1 MKASERPVAKVID
14 ICSRI
19 PGLREGFTS
28 HQNKVLNR
36 IAACRTESLGVHV
49 YKCSNDSC
57 DHTETRY
64 ASCKNRACSV
74 CSWLPRE
81 KWKLQRENDL
91 IPDTPYYHNVFTI
104 PHEFSEMASQN
115 QVVMQTLLFK
125 CVSET
130 LKAFEPT
137 HCKGGQIGFCLV
149 LHTWS
154 TMLRLHYHI
163 HAVIPGGYLLDGVW
177 HEMNKYLF
185 PAKGLASMFQN
196 KFCSGLRKLYR
207 KGRLHFHGHLS
218 KLNDSKVFS
227 GAVDAGYRKKWYVH
241 TEVTKSGN
249 PERLIGYLSN
259 YVYKTAISHSRIDE
273 VSETGV
279 TFKYRSH
286 NEDDRGQWRST
297 TLPCASFLEMFANHI
312 QPHRYM
318 RIRYYG
324 YLGGG
329 VKSERLKTIFEQK
342 EHKYEARNNAIH
354 RSSCEDIQKMSG
366 QMECMRCPKCGSPM
380 LSPWEQYRRRSVH
393 DPPRNDAGDYKV
405 CA

>member
-1 MKASERPVAKVID
+1 M
-14 ICSRI
+14 
-19 PGLREGFTS
+19 
-28 HQNKVLNR
+28 
-36 IAACRTESLGVHV
+36 GVHV
-49 YKCSNDSC
+49 YKCSNDQC
-57 DHTETRY
+57 DHIESRY

-115 QVVMQTLLFK
+115 QSVMQTLLFK

-130 LKAFEPT
+130 LKEFSVT
-137 HCKGGQIGFCLV
+137 HCKGGQIGFMLV

-163 HAVIPGGYLLDGVW
+163 HAVIPGGYWRDEEW
-177 HEMNKYLF
+177 HEMNTYLF
-185 PAKGLASMFQN
+185 PAKGLSAMFQK
-196 KFCSGLRKLYR
+196 KFCSGLRKLYKR
-207 KGRLHFHGHLS
+207 GKLHFHGHLAQ
-218 KLNDSKVFS
+218 LNETSAFS
-227 GAVDAGYRKKWYVH
+227 RAVDAGYKKKWYVH
-241 TEVTKSGN
+241 TEVTRSKN
-249 PERLIGYLSN
+249 PEKLIGYLSN
-259 YVYKTAISHSRIDE
+259 YVYKTAISHSRIDS
-273 VSETGV
+273 VSEEGV

-286 NEDDRGQWRST
+286 GEDDRGQWKST
-297 TLPCASFLEMFANHI
+297 NIQCDNFLQMFANHI

-329 VKSERLKTIFEQK
+329 VKAKRLRAIFKQK
-342 EHKYEARNNAIH
+342 NKDYEAKNNKIH
-354 RSSCEDIQKMSG
+354 RSSCEEIQKMSG
-366 QMECMRCPKCGSPM
+366 QMESMRCPKCGSAM
-380 LSPWEQYRRRSVH
+380 LSPWDVYHKQSGH
-393 DPPRNDAGDYKV
+393 DPPDESRDVYAV